1 MSFIESLFT
10 YEFLSR
16 ALITA
21 AIVGIVT
28 GAVGSLVTLRG
39 LSLMGDAMSHAIL
52 PGVALSFILNIPM
65 FIGALCSGLLTS
77 VLIESLTKSSKT
89 KNDAAIGI
97 VFTAFFS
104 IGVIMISLIQST
116 TNLYHILF
124 GNILTVTNDAMIATS
139 IVGIVVLLIII
150 LCFKALELTTFD
162 ETLAKMN
169 GFNPTFW
176 HYLVMLMLACVT
188 VVSLQTVGI
197 ILVVSMLITPASSAF
212 LIAKSLKTMMF
223 LSSFFGL
230 VSAVIGM
237 YISYLYNIPSG
248 ACIVLISTGIYLII
262 FIVHKLKFLEVSH
275 ENII

>member
-28 GAVGSLVTLRG
+28 GAVGALVTLRG

-162 ETLAKMN
+162 ETFAKMN

-212 LIAKSLKTMMF
+212 LIAKSLKAMML
-223 LSSFFGL
+223 LSSFIGL
-230 VSAVIGM
+230 ISAVLGM

-248 ACIVLISTGIYLII
+248 ACIVLISTAIYLII

>member
-28 GAVGSLVTLRG
+28 GAVGALVTLRG

-139 IVGIVVLLIII
+139 IVGFVVLLMIIS
-150 LCFKALELTTFD
+150 CFKALELTTFD

-212 LIAKSLKTMMF
+212 LIAKSLKVMMF
-223 LSSFFGL
+223 LSSLFGL
-230 VSAVIGM
+230 ISAVLGM
-237 YISYLYNIPSG
+237 YVSYLYNIPSG